1 MLVVDA
7 SALAAILFG
16 EPEAEAVAARLGA
29 VPLAAPALIELELAN
44 TCLKKCRRAPEERAR
59 LLAAFA
65 LRSRLGITSFAVPAG
80 ATVELALA
88 TGLSAYD
95 AAYLWLAR
103 HLGAPLVTLD
113 SRLAAA
119 SA

>member
-1 MLVVDA
+1 MMLVVDA
-7 SALAAILFG
+7 SALAAILSG
-16 EPEAEAVAARLGA
+16 EPEAEAVAARRGA

-44 TCLKKCRRAPEERAR
+44 TCLKKCRRAPEERTR

-65 LRSRLGITSFAVPAG
+65 LRSRLAITSFAVPAG
-80 ATVELALA
+80 AAVEHAPASRLTAC
-88 TGLSAYD
+88 D
-95 AAYLWLAR
+95 AAHLWLAR

-119 SA
+119 A